1 MERTRVGRLALALL
15 FVSALSIGL
24 TATAFPRVFYDDFP
38 FLTQWVELLPPYNE
52 HLVTDVGG
60 LYLGFAIL
68 FGWAAWTFER
78 PLVRPLCIA
87 WLVTASLH
95 LLFHAGHLEG
105 FGAADPV
112 AEIASLA
119 LLLLP
124 AIVALWACQPEGPSP
139 EGERA

>member
-1 MERTRVGRLALALL
+1 MERDRVGRLALAVLL
-15 FVSALSIGL
+15 VAALSIGL

-38 FLTQWVELLPPYNE
+38 FLTHWVELLPPFNE

-78 PLVRPLCIA
+78 ALVRPLCIA
-87 WLVTASLH
+87 WLVTAGVH
-95 LLFHAGHLEG
+95 LIFHASHLKG
-105 FGAADPV
+105 FGTADAI

-119 LLLLP
+119 LLLAP
-124 AIVALWACQPEGPSP
+124 ATVALWACSPEGPSP
-139 EGERA
+139 EDERA